1 MKDENETVGQITGLY
16 MTYLSLCSGG
26 KILSPEMKIVAALL
40 TVAHTVRSYEN
51 EEIQSKTSE

>member
-1 MKDENETVGQITGLY
+1 MRNENETVNQVYNLY
-16 MTYLSLCSGG
+16 ITYLSLCSGG